1 MSPPIDVGSPHC
13 LPHYGVDSHFVSK
26 TVIEANK
33 FAYGQ
38 RSNFG
43 DPAFTPNVTTL
54 ERLYLTEPVVEAA
67 RAKINDTATFG
78 TSFYT
83 PSGYVPGPEAG
94 TSHLAVVDG
103 DGMAVSL
110 TT

>member
-1 MSPPIDVGSPHC
+1 VRDLLRSSALEQTTYPNC
-13 LPHYGVDSHFVSK
+13 LDFL
-26 TVIEANK
+26 VIEANK

>member
-1 MSPPIDVGSPHC
+1 VVLTVCPITA
-13 LPHYGVDSHFVSK
+13 LTHFPK

>member
-1 MSPPIDVGSPHC
+1 MLPPIDVSGSHC
-13 LPHYGVDSHFVSK
+13 LSITALTHFPK